1 MGISQYRGVCRRKR
15 NGHIMIRQV
24 KQFFAV
30 LLLSCTLTV
39 LFTPGVL
46 AAEDEKPCIRVG
58 IIASAEYARQNAD
71 GRLSGVNVEYAY
83 RIAQYA
89 NINIRVTLLD
99 SGKKA
104 LQMLDDGQI
113 DMMCDVMKTPD
124 REEKYLFSQ
133 HEVGEIS
140 MCVYTA
146 EDDRRFTYNNLEQLK
161 TMTFGAE
168 EVSKVR
174 DIFTAWCRQH
184 GFEPQIR
191 VYQISDEIKAAIK
204 DGTVDAG
211 LYGSAAM
218 DGFRTIQ
225 KFAAQPYYFL
235 FRKTDGELKS
245 KVDDAMS
252 NILSEDTLYFD
263 KLIQK
268 YTANIKYEMEALSA
282 EEMAYVQA
290 HPLLTVAVVEGDAP
304 YYDVNKN
311 GNAGGILP
319 DFYAKIAGLTGLQF
333 FYRAYATQE
342 AAVEA
347 VKSGQADVLGLF
359 SDGQITA
366 NDQGLRITRAYS
378 YVDTV
383 LLTRSENADK
393 KIKTFAARKQSLDTI
408 RSVVNQIYQADFVGY
423 DTVSDC
429 FTALRRGEVDAII
442 CGLPSATWLI
452 NQNLA
457 SAYNIRTIS
466 SGSLALCSATAYDN
480 SVLSCLLGK
489 AIRTAS
495 YSFNEIEM
503 NNTLPQDNLE
513 TAISR
518 VPPLRLAIVFGAI
531 LLVMFLCGWAIL
543 TLQRRQKDKAVVL
556 AQRAENAR
564 RENEIAVMEKAAAS
578 KNQFFS
584 GISHDMRTPLNAILG
599 FSALAQETATSPQTR
614 DYLEKIQSSGRLLL
628 ELINDTLII
637 SKANSGKLELHPE
650 AVAWKEIID
659 SVAVPVSAAAAKK
672 HLALTVDTSQL
683 SQQMIRADKLSVQK
697 ILLNF
702 LTNAVRY
709 TPEGGHVDFS
719 VKNILT
725 SDGFD
730 TVIAVRDDG
739 IGMSEEF
746 QKRLFEPFTQEYRM
760 GYESK
765 GTGLGLSIVKQL
777 VDLMGGTVEVH
788 SVPGKGTEFLTRLRF
803 ETVDFSGAGGED
815 ADREKDLPALRG
827 RRALLCEDNALNS
840 EIACAMLRGKGME
853 TVTAP
858 NGQAGLE
865 VFEKSEPGTFDVIL
879 MDLRMPVLDGFG
891 AARAV
896 RALDRPDAGRVPIIA
911 ITADA
916 FDEDVRKCKE
926 AGMNGHVAK
935 PISPEL
941 LFDAILSL
949 IG

>member
-1 MGISQYRGVCRRKR
+1 MIQRAKR
-15 NGHIMIRQV
+15 
-24 KQFFAV
+24 FFAV
-30 LLLSCTLTV
+30 LLLGCTLAA

-46 AAEDEKPCIRVG
+46 AAEDEKPYIRVG
-58 IIASAEYARQNAD
+58 IIASNGYAQQNAD
-71 GRLSGVNVEYAY
+71 GSLSGVNVEYAY

-89 NINIRVTLLD
+89 NVNIRVTLLK
-99 SGKKA
+99 SGKDA
-104 LQMLDDGQI
+104 IQMLDGGQI
-113 DMMCDVMKTPD
+113 DMMCDVIKTPD

-133 HEVGEIS
+133 REVGEIS

-174 DIFTAWCRQH
+174 DVFTAWCREH
-184 GFEPQIR
+184 GFEPEIR
-191 VYQISDEIKAAIK
+191 LYQTSDEIKAAIK
-204 DGTVDAG
+204 DGSVDAG
-211 LYGSAAM
+211 LYGSTAVE
-218 DGFRTIQ
+218 GFRTIQ
-225 KFAAQPYYFL
+225 KFASQPYYFL
-235 FRKTDGELKS
+235 FRKNDGELKS

-252 NILSEDTLYFD
+252 GILSEDTLYFE
-263 KLIQK
+263 KLVQK
-268 YTANIKYEMEALSA
+268 YTVNIEYGMEALST
-282 EEMAYVQA
+282 EELSYVQA
-290 HPLLTVAVVEGDAP
+290 HPLLTVAVVNNDAP
-304 YYDVNKN
+304 YYDMDKN
-311 GNAGGILP
+311 GNASGILP
-319 DFYAKIAGLTGLQF
+319 DFYAKITALTGLQF
-333 FYRAYATQE
+333 SYRVYATQE
-342 AAVEA
+342 EAIEA
-347 VKSGQADVLGLF
+347 VKSGQTDVLGVF

-378 YVDTV
+378 YVDAV
-383 LLTRSENADK
+383 LLTRSENKDQ
-393 KIKTFAARKQSLDTI
+393 KIKTFAAKKRSLDTI
-408 RSVVNQIYQADFVGY
+408 RSFVDQIYQADFVGY
-423 DTVSDC
+423 DTVGDC
-429 FTALRRGEVDAII
+429 FSALRRGEVDAII

-480 SVLSCLLGK
+480 STLSAILGK
-489 AIRTAS
+489 AIRAAS

-503 NNTLPQDNLE
+503 NNTLPQNNVE

-518 VPPLRLAIVFGAI
+518 IPPVRLAIVFAVI
-531 LLVMFLCGWAIL
+531 LLVMFLCGWAVL
-543 TLQRRQKDKAVVL
+543 TLQRRQKDRAVVL

-599 FSALAQETATSPQTR
+599 FSSLAEETAASPQTR
-614 DYLEKIQSSGRLLL
+614 DYLEKIQASGRLLL

-637 SKANSGKLELHPE
+637 SKANSGKLEVHPE
-650 AVAWKEIID
+650 AVAWKDIID
-659 SVAVPVSAAAAKK
+659 SVTVPVSAAAAKK
-672 HLALTVDTSQL
+672 QITLTVDTSHL
-683 SQQMIRADKLSVQK
+683 TQQMIQADKLDVQK
-697 ILLNF
+697 ILLNL

-719 VKNILT
+719 VKNISA

-746 QKRLFEPFTQEYRM
+746 QKHLFEPFAQEYRM

-788 SVPGKGTEFLTRLRF
+788 SAPGKGTEFLVNLRF
-803 ETVDFSGAGGED
+803 QAVKPSDTGGKGADKG
-815 ADREKDLPALRG
+815 KNLSALRG

-840 EIACAMLRGKGME
+840 EIACAMLRSKGME
-853 TVTAP
+853 IVTAP
-858 NGQAGLE
+858 NGQVGLKT
-865 VFEKSEPGTFDVIL
+865 FEKSEPGTFDVIL

-891 AARAV
+891 AARAI
-896 RALDRPDAGRVPIIA
+896 RALDRPDAGHVPIIA

-916 FDEDVRKCKE
+916 FDEDMQKCTE
-926 AGMNGHVAK
+926 AGMNAHVAK
-935 PISPEL
+935 PISPER

-949 IG
+949 IGEK